1 MASSLE
7 DFHTATTITIPRRP
21 PSRDEIYLI
30 GFSRGAFTARCIA
43 QFINDVGLL
52 HKWGLVNLQT
62 LFGLWKK
69 QDEVSDKDRVK
80 TTEELLQLCVDL
92 EKKGQLRRKIKI
104 KVCAVWDTVS
114 SLGLPTVGE
123 FPQLFSRKLRFVGS
137 DMCDSIQNGF
147 QALSLHDHRRPFSP
161 IVWKAPHDL
170 GNRTLKQC
178 WFVGYHSDVGG
189 GYKCDGLAHLPLVWM
204 MSQLKDYLW
213 FDLASLWNK
222 VIDEATLSHEKMH
235 FTTRILLGSGLC
247 EPPLSLKDSHVNI
260 LRNGSRNPRVVWTF
274 GTSSTP
280 RKEYEIEE
288 DLPGSF
294 EMDLL
299 NEWLQRDL
307 DEQRRLMRV
316 WDERDITPTQEDR
329 ENLGAY
335 HDHTQTLINIL
346 SEAGN
351 PTLEW
356 SSATFPYASGGWS
369 LLRVGLPCLA
379 LSAFGILALTRIFHQ
394 ESV

>member
-1 MASSLE
+1 MGLRDSYSGLFRFGGSA
-7 DFHTATTITIPRRP
+7 IRRP
-21 PSRDEIYLI
+21 CEQFWDE
-30 GFSRGAFTARCIA
+30 RG
-43 QFINDVGLL
+43 L
-52 HKWGLVNLQT
+52 
-62 LFGLWKK
+62 
-69 QDEVSDKDRVK
+69 
-80 TTEELLQLCVDL
+80 
-92 EKKGQLRRKIKI
+92 
-104 KVCAVWDTVS
+104 
-114 SLGLPTVGE
+114 
-123 FPQLFSRKLRFVGS
+123 
-137 DMCDSIQNGF
+137 SIT
-147 QALSLHDHRRPFSP
+147 SHP
-161 IVWKAPHDL
+161 
-170 GNRTLKQC
+170 
-178 WFVGYHSDVGG
+178 
-189 GYKCDGLAHLPLVWM
+189 
-204 MSQLKDYLW
+204 
-213 FDLASLWNK
+213 
-222 VIDEATLSHEKMH
+222 EATLSHEKMH